1 MIFSSIQGY
10 VDPPNWHNQQ
20 PNQHQQNGS
29 DNIQLLPPLPPQ
41 VGGSTGASGGGTMG
55 SIRPSSMA
63 ERARSAKLP
72 PPEQQ
77 LKCPRC
83 DSTNTKFCYFNNYSL
98 TQPRHFC
105 KACRRYWTRGGALRN
120 VPVGGGCR
128 RNNKKNKRSRSKSPN
143 STNSHEKQTSSSSAI
158 PPHHELIGH
167 QLPQTITNLP
177 FMASMQNHLSRYV
190 VGNVNMGLGLR
201 EIQEQQ
207 QQQQTDQMGF
217 QIGVGNGNGNSL
229 VTVSAAVAGGG
240 VGVDQWR
247 NLQQFPFLNT
257 FESNSGG
264 NNSFPFQGESIE
276 ATSSGFV
283 GDIASNP
290 RVVNQEQPPLKM
302 EENRSLNLSRTSLG
316 VSEHNNQQQ
325 FYSWNDLS
333 GSSTTHLL

>member
-1 MIFSSIQGY
+1 MVFSSIQGY
-10 VDPPNWHNQQ
+10 VDPPNWHHQQ
-20 PNQHQQNGS
+20 PNHHQQNGN
-29 DNIQLLPPLPPQ
+29 DNTQLLPPLPPQ
-41 VGGSTGASGGGTMG
+41 VGGNIGSGGGTMG
-55 SIRPSSMA
+55 SIRPNSMA
-63 ERARSAKLP
+63 DQARRAKILP
-72 PPEQQ
+72 PEPA

-83 DSTNTKFCYFNNYSL
+83 DSTNTKFCYYNNYSL

-105 KACRRYWTRGGALRN
+105 KACRRYWTKGGALRN

-158 PPHHELIGH
+158 PSHHELISH

-201 EIQEQQ
+201 EIQQ
-207 QQQQTDQMGF
+207 QQQQTDHMGF
-217 QIGVGNGNGNSL
+217 QIGVGNGTSS
-229 VTVSAAVAGGG
+229 VSVSGGVAGGG

-247 NLQQFPFLNT
+247 NLQQFPFMST

-264 NNSFPFQGESIE
+264 NNSYPFQGESIE
-276 ATSSGFV
+276 AASSGFV
-283 GDIASNP
+283 GDIASTP

-302 EENRSLNLSRTSLG
+302 EENRGLNLSRTSLG
-316 VSEHNNQQQ
+316 VTEHNNQQQ

>member
-55 SIRPSSMA
+55 SIRPGSMA

-158 PPHHELIGH
+158 ASHHELIGH

-177 FMASMQNHLSRYV
+177 FMASMQNHLSRFV